1 MNHWERLQAAVAGE
15 AVDRAPISLWRH
27 WPEIDQD
34 PAALAKAMVDWQRTY
49 DFDLVKYMPTGTYS
63 IEDWGA
69 RTVYKPTR
77 NGTRT
82 VTQFGVTDVG
92 EWPRL
97 AALDGISGYMGWQNE
112 SLRIAA
118 EALGGTVPILQTV
131 FSPLTTARKLAG
143 DVVFEHMRTRPELLE
158 AGLAIIARTSAAF
171 AREAIRCGASG
182 LFFATQCSTTDVMT
196 EAEYLRFGKPFDLTV
211 LDAVKD
217 SARFNLMHVHG
228 ENTMFDLMAGYPVD
242 MLNWHDRRT
251 APSLA
256 EGAQRFAGLL
266 VGGIDEW
273 RTLLNADARAIAAE
287 IDDAK
292 RQTSAKRLML
302 APGCVCPIETP
313 AASVRAAVDAVRN
326 VDAHFC

>member
-1 MNHWERLQAAVAGE
+1 MNHWERLQAAIRGE
-15 AVDRAPISLWRH
+15 AVDRPPISLWRH
-27 WPEIDQD
+27 WPAFDQD
-34 PAALAKAMVDWQRTY
+34 PATLAKAMVDWQQTY

-69 RTVYKPTR
+69 RTIYKPTR

-82 VTQFGVTDVG
+82 VTQYGVTDAAQ
-92 EWPRL
+92 WPRL
-97 AALDGISGYMGWQNE
+97 QPLDGVSGYMGWQNE

-118 EALGGTVPILQTV
+118 EALGGSVPILQTV

-143 DVVFEHMRTRPELLE
+143 DVVFEHMRACPELLE
-158 AGLAIIARTSAAF
+158 EGLAIIARTSAAF

-182 LFFATQCSTTDVMT
+182 LFLATQCSTTDVMT
-196 EAEYLRFGKPFDLTV
+196 AAEYQRFGRPFDLIV

-228 ENTMFDLMAGYPVD
+228 ENTMFDLMAGYPVN

-251 APSLA
+251 TPHLREAV
-256 EGAQRFAGLL
+256 ERFPGLL
-266 VGGIDEW
+266 VGGIDEYG
-273 RTLLNADARAIAAE
+273 TLASSSAAAIAAE
-287 IDDAK
+287 IDDARK
-292 RQTSAKRLML
+292 QTGGRRLML

-313 AASVRAAVDAVRN
+313 LAAVRAAVDAVCR
-326 VDAHFC
+326 

>member
-1 MNHWERLQAAVAGE
+1 MNHWERLQAAIRGE
-15 AVDRAPISLWRH
+15 AVDQPPISLWRH

-34 PAALAKAMVDWQRTY
+34 PAALAKAMVDWQQTY

-69 RTVYKPTR
+69 RTIYTPTR

-82 VTQFGVTDVG
+82 VTRYGVTDV
-92 EWPRL
+92 EQWPRL
-97 AALDGISGYMGWQNE
+97 QPLDGVSGYMGWQNA
-112 SLRIAA
+112 SLRMAA
-118 EALGGTVPILQTV
+118 EALKASVPILQTV

-171 AREAIRCGASG
+171 AREAMRAGASG
-182 LFFATQCSTTDVMT
+182 LFFATQCSTMDVMT
-196 EAEYLRFGKPFDLTV
+196 EIEYLRFGRPFDLIV

-217 SARFNLMHVHG
+217 AAQFNLMHVHG
-228 ENTMFDLMAGYPVD
+228 ENTMFDLMASYPVN

-251 APSLA
+251 GPSLRDA
-256 EGAQRFAGLL
+256 SSRFSGLL
-266 VGGIDEW
+266 VGGVDELG
-273 RTLLNADARAIAAE
+273 TLQNGGARAIAAE
-287 IDDAK
+287 IDDA
-292 RQTSAKRLML
+292 RAQTSGRRLML

-313 AASVRAAVDAVRN
+313 AANVRAAVDAVRR
-326 VDAHFC
+326 